1 MPITGI
7 VQNGRVE
14 FDAPVTWPDGSRVT
28 LALDEDEVY
37 EYPHPMAP
45 YDREKEMELLKESIE
60 DMKAG
65 RVRDAFEVLDEL
77 RRELEENVE
86 MQRGIR

>member
-1 MPITGI
+1 MPITGT

-14 FDAPVTWPDGSRVT
+14 FDEPVTWPDGSKVT
-28 LALDEDEVY
+28 LQLEDREVY

-45 YDREKEMELLKESIE
+45 YDREKEIEGLLESIE

-65 RVRDAFEVLDEL
+65 RVMDFYEFMEQVARKHDIASPERVAE
-77 RRELEENVE
+77 
-86 MQRGIR
+86 

>member
-14 FDAPVTWPDGSRVT
+14 FDEPVTWPDGSRVT
-28 LALDEDEVY
+28 LAIDKDEVY

-45 YDREKEMELLKESIE
+45 YDREKELEGLLESIE

-65 RVRDAFEVLDEL
+65 RVMDFYVFMDEVAKKYNFAPFE
-77 RRELEENVE
+77 RRAE
-86 MQRGIR
+86 

>member
-7 VQNGRVE
+7 VLNGRVE
-14 FDAPVTWPDGSRVT
+14 FDEPVTWPDGSKVT
-28 LALDEDEVY
+28 LQLDEDEVF

-45 YDREKEMELLKESIE
+45 YDREKELELLKESVA

-65 RVRDAFEVLDEL
+65 RVIDFHVAM
-77 RRELEENVE
+77 RELAIKHHLPVPDYE
-86 MQRGIR
+86 

>member
-1 MPITGI
+1 MPITGT

-14 FDAPVTWPDGSRVT
+14 FDEPVTWPDGSKVT
-28 LALDEDEVY
+28 LQLDDDGVY

-45 YDREKEMELLKESIE
+45 YDREKEIEVLKESVE

-65 RVRDAFEVLDEL
+65 RVMPVEEAMRRISIEL
-77 RRELEENVE
+77 GLPVIVRK
-86 MQRGIR
+86 

>member
-1 MPITGI
+1 MPITGT

-14 FDAPVTWPDGSRVT
+14 FDEPVTWPDGSKVR
-28 LALDEDEVY
+28 LQLDEDEVF

-45 YDREKEMELLKESIE
+45 YDREKELEGLMESIE

-65 RVRDAFEVLDEL
+65 RVIPFDVAM
-77 RRELEENVE
+77 RELA
-86 MQRGIR
+86 IKHHLPIPDFDS

>member
-1 MPITGI
+1 MPITGT

-14 FDAPVTWPDGSRVT
+14 FDEPVTWPDGSKVT
-28 LALDEDEVY
+28 LQLDEDELF

-45 YDREKEMELLKESIE
+45 YDREKELELLKESIE

-65 RVRDAFEVLDEL
+65 RVMPVEEAMRRISIEL
-77 RRELEENVE
+77 GLPVIVRK
-86 MQRGIR
+86 